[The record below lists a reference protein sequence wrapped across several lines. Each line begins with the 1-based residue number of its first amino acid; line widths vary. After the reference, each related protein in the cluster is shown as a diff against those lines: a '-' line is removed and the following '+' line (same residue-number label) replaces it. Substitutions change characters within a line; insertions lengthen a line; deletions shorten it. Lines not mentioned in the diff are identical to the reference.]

1 MRAAYCS
8 MRQLESSLPSMPQ
21 NWVTGSNPGALMSST
36 SELPDCDLDGAVDAS
51 SRRMPIMGTTSSL
64 SFSKMGKGAWWNG
77 SSSAEE
83 ADEGVVKG
91 ADQESVVAPEAV
103 SHTLAVRS
111 RRRDSCWPDADCRV
125 MRPMPMI
132 LVATV

>member
-51 SRRMPIMGTTSSL
+51 SRRMPIMGTSSL
-64 SFSKMGKGAWWNG
+64 FSKMGKGARR
-77 SSSAEE
+77 SSIEE
-83 ADEGVVKG
+83 EGVVNG